1 MHSSRTKHFENLSS
15 VYRHCNALEVLVENL
30 ALGAVKLIN
39 LPLRKEASYHSN
51 QTSEFNLP
59 PNASDKA
66 FCFPEGLNI
75 SQYKNQRAI
84 PLGLASKQVD
94 T

>member
-1 MHSSRTKHFENLSS
+1 ML
-15 VYRHCNALEVLVENL
+15 LEVLIENL

-39 LPLRKEASYHSN
+39 LPLKNEVSYHSN

-59 PNASDKA
+59 PNASDKT
-66 FCFPEGLNI
+66 FCFYEGLNI
-75 SQYKNQRAI
+75 SPYKKQRAI

-94 T
+94 I